1 MCSTATAS
9 LIQEVAQEF
18 VQQDRAFTAFEV
30 SLEVQKRQKAN
41 GEAVER
47 HRNIKNDIHRTL
59 QGYVDSGVYLKS
71 LQDVGAPTQAFL
83 YYPPTYDPT
92 QYQALSRNDSSAPV
106 AAVVGS
112 ALSLPP
118 VTSGI
123 GLLSSAD
130 DDGDDGDLADKQ
142 GRTGD
147 ARGAVCIPT
156 YILRAAQFSP
166 GDVAFACADS
176 RNGEAVLVLAKQLP
190 AGLSKQTSY
199 TVDPS
204 NNIRVTTYTLN
215 KAGLDGSN
223 GYDFDVDGVN
233 VVVKAHKVSVAA
245 N

>member
-1 MCSTATAS
+1 MCSTATAN

-41 GEAVER
+41 GEPVER

-59 QGYVDSGVYLKS
+59 QGYVDSGVYVKS

-92 QYQALSRNDSSAPV
+92 QYQALNRNDSSAPAV
-106 AAVVGS
+106 AAS
-112 ALSLPP
+112 AP

-123 GLLSSAD
+123 GLLPSNDAD

-142 GRTGD
+142 GRRGD
-147 ARGAVCIPT
+147 ARGTVAVPT
-156 YILRAAQFSP
+156 YILRAAQFAHN
-166 GDVAFACADS
+166 DVAFACADN

-199 TVDPS
+199 TVDHG
-204 NNIRVTTYTLN
+204 NNIRITKYTLD

-233 VVVKAHKVSVAA
+233 VVVKAHKVAVAA